1 MVLRFVRFGFLTAP
15 IAFSFWFL
23 SMDAAAWYLGQH
35 NLDWKMRQWVSVA
48 VGLITMLVGFGLEK
62 TLHDPNK
69 PRFEDFAFWCYLFG
83 LMTFWGGLTSMDS
96 DSELN
101 RLIYAII
108 NLGLIALAVKL
119 RRATFLV
126 FGAMGVYAYL
136 GHLAYEVFKDS
147 FMFPFVLALLG
158 LSLILATVW
167 AQRRL
172 LRPPSAPVRLA

>member
-1 MVLRFVRFGFLTAP
+1 
-15 IAFSFWFL
+15 
-23 SMDAAAWYLGQH
+23 MDAAAWYLGQH
-35 NLDWKMRQWVSVA
+35 DLDWSVRQWVSVV
-48 VGLITMLVGFGLEK
+48 VGMLTMLIGFGLEK

-69 PRFEDFAFWCYLFG
+69 PRFGDFAFWCYLFG
-83 LMTFWGGLTSMDS
+83 LMAFWGGLTSMES
-96 DSELN
+96 TSEAK
-101 RLIYAII
+101 RVIYAGI
-108 NLGLIALAVKL
+108 NLALIGLAIKL

-136 GHLAYEVFKDS
+136 GHLAYQVFKDS

-172 LRPPSAPVRLA
+172 FRSAPAPVPPG